1 MAGEIRLQRLDRV
14 VYEIPIIGT
23 SPLIVN
29 RWSEKAKAMM
39 LSAQQSSARAKKE
52 PKDPQANFE
61 ASQYKFEDGRHG
73 FPATGFKAAIVHAA
87 RMFEGVTQVG
97 LKQTSTGHGQP
108 S

>member
-39 LSAQQSSARAKKE
+39 LSAQQSSARAK
-52 PKDPQANFE
+52 
-61 ASQYKFEDGRHG
+61 
-73 FPATGFKAAIVHAA
+73 
-87 RMFEGVTQVG
+87 
-97 LKQTSTGHGQP
+97 
-108 S
+108 